1 MGRHSI
7 LSKSFLVML
16 FFVIPSAG
24 LATEVGSHYYSTDS
38 YENLEE
44 IPKFLKESFRKNRYL
59 EKYIVANLR
68 YIRTYAR
75 DKTTLTQ
82 ETIELLISQ
91 DMERARNKEKKKF
104 NYYDI
109 DQDNRVDAHEIKQVL
124 VRKNPSY
131 AKPKQIRLLEQQ
143 ISHGMAKDA
152 DGDGY
157 VSYEEMLVVSPH
169 IRQKFIDWGRGK
181 FATILLKLDPN
192 EDGMLTIIELEKLS
206 LKAFATVDIDGDSII
221 SKAELGKIQTIL
233 HNQILAERDLKLKR
247 REDRKKAWEL
257 AKTRHKLPDEC
268 KFKNLSFP
276 NNLLVY
282 SMNGSNGRE
291 IQPQV
296 GPSGQHTQVDI
307 VVNEPGKSVALLLAA
322 HNGVIWSI
330 NRTEGTKIHSV
341 VVSGLKKQVI
351 VGIDAETP
359 VLIHTKY
366 DEVNCNWFSI
376 YAKGRVKPNTIAMA
390 YFGKPVSKIF
400 KTNKRGYTIMGSQD
414 YNANNL
420 LSSDFSTPEKFTAT
434 LIPLSGKAGIETG
447 IKDGFLKL
455 ANENDIR
462 VWEEKFGRKRKT
474 VMFTRTDE
482 NGKLTLHKGVL
493 SMYVVLKNYAIPT
506 GLYGANAVKFLVPKG
521 VNMPSG
527 NSGHSAIF
535 NFNDLTCSGSLC
547 GRK

>member
-400 KTNKRGYTIMGSQD
+400 KINKRGYTIMGSQD

-455 ANENDIR
+455 ANEDDIR

-521 VNMPSG
+521 VNMPLG
-527 NSGHSAIF
+527 NGGHSAIF